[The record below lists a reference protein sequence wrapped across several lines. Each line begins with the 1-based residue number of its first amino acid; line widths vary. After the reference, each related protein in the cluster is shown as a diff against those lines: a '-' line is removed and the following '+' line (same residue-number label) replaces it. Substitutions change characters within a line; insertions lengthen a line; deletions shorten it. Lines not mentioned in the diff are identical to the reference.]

1 LSPAADDLQR
11 GGRMF
16 VLTLLGVGL
25 AVLILFAIVSIK
37 TERARY
43 IREQQASAA
52 ALSAERPVT
61 PVRRNP

>member
-1 LSPAADDLQR
+1 
-11 GGRMF
+11 MF